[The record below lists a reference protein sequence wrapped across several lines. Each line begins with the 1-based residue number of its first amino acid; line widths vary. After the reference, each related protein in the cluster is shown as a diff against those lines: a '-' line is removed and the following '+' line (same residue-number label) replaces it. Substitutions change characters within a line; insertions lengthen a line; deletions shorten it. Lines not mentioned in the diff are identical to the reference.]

1 MLVFLLSSRDELL
14 LGMNKLD
21 EKLDAFLGSLKQLKS
36 LDLSNE
42 ELKDQQETLQ
52 AAIGNSQHILHSVQA
67 K

>member
-1 MLVFLLSSRDELL
+1 MVFLLSSRDELL
-14 LGMNKLD
+14 LGMNKLN
-21 EKLDAFLGSLKQLKS
+21 EQLDSFLGSLKQLKS

-52 AAIGNSQHILHSVQA
+52 AAIGNSQHLLHSVQA

>member
-1 MLVFLLSSRDELL
+1 MVFLLSSRDELL

-52 AAIGNSQHILHSVQA
+52 AAISNSQHILHSVQA